1 MKSGTAGHP
10 MTEHVARYVLPAALG
25 LLPERMDSPAA
36 RAMLLSIGLQE
47 SRFTARVQFGGPA
60 RGFWQF
66 ERAGI
71 RGVLAHPVTA
81 PILLSAVAAL
91 CYVPSVAVC
100 YAAVEDND
108 ALACVFAR
116 LLLWTLPG
124 RLARQDESERA
135 WQDYL
140 AGWRPGK
147 PRRET
152 WDANFAEGWRLTT

>member
-1 MKSGTAGHP
+1 MIA
-10 MTEHVARYVLPAALG
+10 HVTRFVLPAALS
-25 LLPERMDSPAA
+25 LLPPQMDSPAA

-47 SRFTARVQFGGPA
+47 SRFTARVQLGGPA

-71 RGVLAHPVTA
+71 QGVFTHPLTA
-81 PILLSAVAAL
+81 PLVTTTLRAL

-100 YAAVEDND
+100 YSAIEDND
-108 ALACVFAR
+108 TLACVFAR
-116 LLLWTLPG
+116 LLLWTVPG
-124 RLARQDESERA
+124 RLARQDEPEHG

-140 AGWRPGK
+140 AGWRAGK

-152 WDANFAEGWRLTT
+152 WDANFEEGWRWSP